1 MSAII
6 KALQKALEIDP
17 SNWETRQ
24 ALIEAHLGEGS
35 TDEARALLDGIEELP
50 ADEPSLIAAARS
62 YALVGSP
69 AEGRRIVQHVLD
81 QHPGNAEAH
90 LAMASIAH
98 QEGDARAA
106 MRHYLTATGIDSQ
119 LSSRE
124 LDTAYGDVLASIAPQ
139 APPPAA
145 SPEPAETPA
154 EPVALRP
161 EDEAEPEPVITV
173 VDESEPEPVPD
184 IVPEAEEPAAV
195 TIGADA
201 VEPEPEAVA
210 EAPPEPEADTPPPE
224 PAKAPLKPRAVAEA
238 PPEKPVGPSTVP
250 LVAATPRMAVK
261 VSAEEATPP
270 AGEAETI
277 TEPLTVVAEPDDDGF
292 DGDDYYHDSEE
303 MAEIKRLREMAEAAR
318 RRTMAKDKLASLTVT
333 ILLHAAVFLFLG
345 LVIIAVPRDA
355 PPQIIA
361 SAVQAETED
370 QIQPETVQRTQLK
383 TSSATSAATEIVSAA
398 TFSSVAIANVEAA
411 DTGMTNAFSVDFQ
424 PSMSFG
430 DTATSMDSKMMF
442 GQKMDGDVLGVI
454 LDVSGSMAEYLPA
467 VVREVDANF
476 KNAPIVYVNHAGI
489 LGNGKDTE
497 IYPIIEEEVIPYWTH
512 ETERRYQSPY
522 WFLWGDLP
530 RKAEQRYVDRLIET
544 FKKRPNSFI
553 ARGGQNR
560 VGAAAEFLMGQGIDS
575 LYVFSDFEDFVD
587 EEICEELGKRLGRVK
602 IKTYVQPAAART
614 EHLAVMSRRVAGRS
628 MGRELP
634 PLTELLRPGDTE
646 PAPIA
651 VAEKKAPTPVPEGV
665 TFATPRPEPIGPLV
679 YHFNYWGG
687 GSEDLKTRFKDILKV
702 VEYPNFDVVIRGPE
716 ARAYIYMKTKE
727 GYIQNPIVFGYHS
740 RKPYVS
746 EKDGKTYYRWRKWLR
761 NEEEPKMEGDEF
773 TWKMVLEDEIKFQV
787 RFWFKEDTL
796 TGTYAAEFPPEGESD
811 FAHVYFVV
819 PPMARETR
827 DMYTGLDFPKSLS
840 LDDLCLAMTDNIAT
854 FYLPV
859 QAEGSLG
866 ASWARLGFKKGENV
880 CPFNILYR
888 DLPSG
893 VREVTVSGPS
903 FGPRKLKAR
912 TTSNDLLLSTGN
924 RADMELWE
932 GFACRLVRP
941 NDRREGFRKTE
952 AIAFTIE

>member
-1 MSAII
+1 MSAIT
-6 KALQKALEIDP
+6 KALQKALEVDP

-24 ALIEAHLGEGS
+24 ALIEAYLSDGQKS
-35 TDEARALLDGIEELP
+35 QARALIEGIEALP
-50 ADEPSLIAAARS
+50 EDESSLIAAAMS
-62 YALVGSP
+62 YALAGSP
-69 AEGRRIVQHVLD
+69 AEGQKIANRVLESN
-81 QHPGNAEAH
+81 PGNAEAH

-98 QEGDARAA
+98 QGGDKRTA
-106 MRHYLTATGIDSQ
+106 MRHYLTATGIDPNI
-119 LSSRE
+119 SSRH
-124 LDTAYGDVLASIAPQ
+124 LDDAYGELLASMAPETEAKTPELVDEEEPTAQ
-139 APPPAA
+139 EVTAEVD
-145 SPEPAETPA
+145 PEPE
-154 EPVALRP
+154 VSVVSV
-161 EDEAEPEPVITV
+161 AEPEP
-173 VDESEPEPVPD
+173 ESEPVTVVEEPVVTPITPVKLTAPTATVEPTPKKPTD
-184 IVPEAEEPAAV
+184 TEAEVVSAKVE
-195 TIGADA
+195 A
-201 VEPEPEAVA
+201 VEPPLPVIA
-210 EAPPEPEADTPPPE
+210 EAEAD
-224 PAKAPLKPRAVAEA
+224 ADSDAVDVEVSLADE
-238 PPEKPVGPSTVP
+238 EEVYYSD
-250 LVAATPRMAVK
+250 
-261 VSAEEATPP
+261 SAE
-270 AGEAETI
+270 
-277 TEPLTVVAEPDDDGF
+277 V
-292 DGDDYYHDSEE
+292 EE
-303 MAEIKRLREMAEAAR
+303 LRLARERAEAAR
-318 RRTMAKDKLASLTVT
+318 MRTIAKDKLASLTVT
-333 ILLHAAVFLFLG
+333 ILLHAAVFAFLG
-345 LVIIAVPRDA
+345 LVIIATPRDV
-355 PPQIIA
+355 PPQITA
-361 SAVQAETED
+361 TAAPAETED
-370 QIQPETVQRTQLK
+370 QIQPQTVEKTKLK
-383 TSSATSAATEIVSAA
+383 VSSAASAATEIVSAA
-398 TFSSVAIANVEAA
+398 NFSSIAIANVETAE
-411 DTGMTNAFSVDFQ
+411 TGMTNAFAVEFQ

-442 GQKMDGDVLGVI
+442 GQKMDGEVLGVI

-467 VVREVDANF
+467 VVREVDASF

-512 ETERRYQSPY
+512 ETDRRYQSPY

-560 VGAAAEFLMGQGIDS
+560 VGAAADFLMGQGIDS
-575 LYVFSDFEDFVD
+575 LYIFSDFEDFVD
-587 EEICEELGKRLGRVK
+587 EEVCEELGKQLGRSK
-602 IKTYVQPAAART
+602 IKTYVQPAAAKT
-614 EHLAVMSRRVAGRS
+614 EHLAVMTRRVAGRS

-634 PLTELLRPGDTE
+634 PLTELLRPSSTD

-665 TFATPRPEPIGPLV
+665 KFATVRPEPIGPLV

-687 GSEDLKTRFKDILKV
+687 GGEDLKTRFKDILKV

-727 GYIQNPIVFGYHS
+727 GYIQNPVVFGYHS

-761 NEEEPKMEGDEF
+761 NEEEPKMDGDEF
-773 TWKMVLEDEIKFQV
+773 TWNMVLEDEIKFQV

-840 LDDLCLAMTDNIAT
+840 LDDLRLAMTDNIAT
-854 FYLPV
+854 FYLPA
-859 QAEGSLG
+859 QAEKSLG
-866 ASWARLGFKKGENV
+866 TTWSRLGFKKGENV
-880 CPFNILYR
+880 CPFNIIYR

-903 FGPRKLKAR
+903 FGPRKLQAR

-952 AIAFTIE
+952 AIAFSIE

>member
-1 MSAII
+1 MSAIT
-6 KALQKALEIDP
+6 KALQKALEVDP

-24 ALIEAHLGEGS
+24 ALIEAYLSDGQKS
-35 TDEARALLDGIEELP
+35 QARALIEGIEALP
-50 ADEPSLIAAARS
+50 EDESSLIAAAMS
-62 YALVGSP
+62 YALAGSP
-69 AEGRRIVQHVLD
+69 AEGKKIAKSVLESN
-81 QHPGNAEAH
+81 PGNAEAH

-98 QEGDARAA
+98 QGGDKRTA
-106 MRHYLTATGIDSQ
+106 MRHYLTAMGIDPNI
-119 LSSRE
+119 SSRH
-124 LDTAYGDVLASIAPQ
+124 LDDAYGELLASMAPETEAKTPELVAEEEPTVQ
-139 APPPAA
+139 EVTAEVD
-145 SPEPAETPA
+145 PEPDVTI
-154 EPVALRP
+154 VSV
-161 EDEAEPEPVITV
+161 AEPEP
-173 VDESEPEPVPD
+173 EPEPVT
-184 IVPEAEEPAAV
+184 VVEEPVV
-195 TIGADA
+195 TPITPVKLTAPTATVEPTPKKPADTDAEVVSAKVEA
-201 VEPEPEAVA
+201 VEPPLPVIAEAEADADSDAVDVEVSLADEEEVYYSDSAEVEELRLARERAEAV
-210 EAPPEPEADTPPPE
+210 
-224 PAKAPLKPRAVAEA
+224 
-238 PPEKPVGPSTVP
+238 
-250 LVAATPRMAVK
+250 RMR
-261 VSAEEATPP
+261 
-270 AGEAETI
+270 TI
-277 TEPLTVVAEPDDDGF
+277 
-292 DGDDYYHDSEE
+292 
-303 MAEIKRLREMAEAAR
+303 
-318 RRTMAKDKLASLTVT
+318 AKDKLASLTVT
-333 ILLHAAVFLFLG
+333 ILLHAAVFAFLG
-345 LVIIAVPRDA
+345 LVIIATPRDV
-355 PPQIIA
+355 PPQITA
-361 SAVQAETED
+361 TAAPAETED
-370 QIQPETVQRTQLK
+370 QIQPQTVEKTKLK
-383 TSSATSAATEIVSAA
+383 VSSAASAATEIVSAA
-398 TFSSVAIANVEAA
+398 NFSSIAIANVETAE
-411 DTGMTNAFSVDFQ
+411 TGMTNAFAVEFQ

-442 GQKMDGDVLGVI
+442 GQKMDGEVLGVI

-467 VVREVDANF
+467 VVREVDASF

-512 ETERRYQSPY
+512 ETDRRYQSPY

-560 VGAAAEFLMGQGIDS
+560 VGAAADFLMGQGIDS
-575 LYVFSDFEDFVD
+575 LYIFSDFEDFVD
-587 EEICEELGKRLGRVK
+587 EEVCEELGKQLGRGK
-602 IKTYVQPAAART
+602 IKTYVQPAAAKT
-614 EHLAVMSRRVAGRS
+614 EHLAVMTRRVAGRS

-634 PLTELLRPGDTE
+634 PLTELLRPSSTD

-665 TFATPRPEPIGPLV
+665 KFATVRPEPIGPLV

-687 GSEDLKTRFKDILKV
+687 GGEDLKTRFKDILKV

-716 ARAYIYMKTKE
+716 ARAFIYMKTKE
-727 GYIQNPIVFGYHS
+727 GYIQNPVVFGYHS

-761 NEEEPKMEGDEF
+761 NEEEPKMDGDEF
-773 TWKMVLEDEIKFQV
+773 TWNMVLEDEIKFQV

-796 TGTYAAEFPPEGESD
+796 TGTYAAEYPPEGESD
-811 FAHVYFVV
+811 FAHVYFVI
-819 PPMARETR
+819 PPMARETS

-840 LDDLCLAMTDNIAT
+840 LDDLRLAMTDNLAT

-859 QAEGSLG
+859 QAESSMGTTWS
-866 ASWARLGFKKGENV
+866 RLGFKKGENV
-880 CPFNILYR
+880 CPFNIIYR

-903 FGPRKLKAR
+903 FGPRKLQAR

-952 AIAFTIE
+952 AIAFSIE